1 MEESVLPKLFIV
13 SGYIVYFW
21 SNEEG
26 EPIHVHVSKG
36 KPTPNATKIWLTRS
50 GGCILASNGSRIPNR
65 ELSELMEFIQS
76 NAKERLKYN
85 EFR

>member
-1 MEESVLPKLFIV
+1 MGESVLPKLFIV

-36 KPTPNATKIWLTRS
+36 KPTPNATKNLL
-50 GGCILASNGSRIPNR
+50 CIANSKKTGH
-65 ELSELMEFIQS
+65 
-76 NAKERLKYN
+76 
-85 EFR
+85 

>member
-1 MEESVLPKLFIV
+1 MPKLFIV

-36 KPTPNATKIWLTRS
+36 KPTPNATKNLLCIANSKKTGHQKLLGCEAFWRPVLLLLLYCDYFTVLT
-50 GGCILASNGSRIPNR
+50 
-65 ELSELMEFIQS
+65 EE
-76 NAKERLKYN
+76 
-85 EFR
+85 